1 MDNCRHQSTLCCRIS
16 RYSPYVAIKN
26 RTKQCLGTSL
36 YPTQRFSLS
45 SGFIIGRCTLRT
57 DKGGVTRKKLRSH
70 SMISLEYLEEKS
82 HWILISLFCLQDGRR
97 YAKKTEV
104 FISSTENKESTM
116 NDDVLRNTE
125 VDMSPIYSRT

>member
-1 MDNCRHQSTLCCRIS
+1 MSWHIAVSDTKVFAFLGVYYRQV
-16 RYSPYVAIKN
+16 YSPN
-26 RTKQCLGTSL
+26 R
-36 YPTQRFSLS
+36 QR
-45 SGFIIGRCTLRT
+45 GRNQ
-57 DKGGVTRKKLRSH
+57 KKLRSH

-82 HWILISLFCLQDGRR
+82 YWILISLFCLQDGRR

-116 NDDVLRNTE
+116 NDDVLRHTE